1 MAANVKVSNRKEK
14 GQESAAQRQKRQGLA
29 PSATRSRS
37 VTFLVVSVAIIIAIV
52 GTALLLVS
60 YNPPGNKQ
68 TSFSTFMNNF
78 LTSNGVAIYV
88 SSANESAYPSAI
100 ACATALIET
109 IEANAATHKSVSAI
123 GFYVMN
129 QTSCTYKP
137 GGLGSAITN
146 YTNTTPSVCLAL
158 STGLPRIF
166 INYSATNSTVI
177 KPYDLYVSGT
187 SSFLNECGIA
197 SEIK

>member
-60 YNPPGNKQ
+60 YNPLGNKQ

-129 QTSCTYKP
+129 QTSCTYKS
-137 GGLGSAITN
+137 GGLGSTITN

-177 KPYDLYVSGT
+177 KPHDLYVSGT